1 MTIGKPCFG
10 DAVWRRMMKKLKVKY
25 ILCGVA
31 MSMLVGCSAATGGD
45 GAQAPEQA
53 GTEQTDAASL
63 KQAGLGGLA
72 LLYDDSVWTYD
83 ESRGSDSSLAF
94 TAQDGSLLGIS
105 CSREGFYQHPLDM
118 INVSRQ
124 LSAGY
129 TNFEDVEEPV
139 QVMVQ
144 DDEWYEWIYQY
155 EENGVKTMALQRF
168 YGKNYYAYTISYIAE
183 EKSFEANR
191 SEALKVM
198 NSAVM
203 SVPDNE
209 EAEKKAQEFL
219 AGEWDLGDAGYLV
232 MRDDG
237 TYTWYM
243 DSSKDEKN
251 MHKGTYGGDVRN
263 DALGFEEG
271 KGLYFVLFPE
281 VLYTDG
287 EEGKTSGV
295 KYDYGV
301 SLEQNGDGGYDMINA
316 NTFAMY
322 SMLRMD

>member
-1 MTIGKPCFG
+1 M
-10 DAVWRRMMKKLKVKY
+10 
-25 ILCGVA
+25 CGVM
-31 MSMLVGCSAATGGD
+31 MSLLVGCGAAEGGD
-45 GAQAPEQA
+45 GAEAPEQA
-53 GTEQTDAASL
+53 GTESVGAANL

-72 LLYDDSVWTYD
+72 ILYDDTIWTYD
-83 ESRGSDSSLAF
+83 ETQGSDSSLAF
-94 TAQDGSLLGIS
+94 TTQDGSLLGIS

-118 INVSRQ
+118 VNVSKQ

-129 TNFEDVEEPV
+129 VNFEEKEEPTPV
-139 QVMVQ
+139 SVQ

-155 EENGVKTMALQRF
+155 EENGVKTVALQRF
-168 YGKNYYAYTISYIAE
+168 YGKNYYAYTMSYIAE

-191 SEALKVM
+191 NEALKVM

-219 AGEWDLGDAGYLV
+219 VGEWDLGDAGYLV
-232 MRDDG
+232 MHDDG
-237 TYTWYM
+237 TYAWYM

-263 DALGFEEG
+263 DSLGFEEG

-281 VLYTDG
+281 VLYVDG

-301 SLEQNGDGGYDMINA
+301 SLEQNSDGSYDMVNA

-322 SMLRMD
+322 SMLRKD